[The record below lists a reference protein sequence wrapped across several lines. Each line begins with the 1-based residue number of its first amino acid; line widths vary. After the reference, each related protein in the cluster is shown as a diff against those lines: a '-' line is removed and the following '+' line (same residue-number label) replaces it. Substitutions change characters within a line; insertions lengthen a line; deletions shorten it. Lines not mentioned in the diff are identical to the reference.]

1 VYFESLSVESVAWS
15 GIDTYKPSAG
25 PATALHATD
34 DGTRFP
40 VEPEPPSVQAPTTK
54 SRIPASATRNI
65 EVDILHNQSFREQKK
80 KKKKKKRCNSLQQSS
95 NATKPTKIKQIA
107 KQIQTSNTTMPK
119 RFTRDSLLLFLARV

>member
-80 KKKKKKRCNSLQQSS
+80 KKKKKKTLQQP
-95 NATKPTKIKQIA
+95 AAIKQCNEA
-107 KQIQTSNTTMPK
+107 NENKADCKTNTNIQYNNAQKVYS
-119 RFTRDSLLLFLARV
+119 